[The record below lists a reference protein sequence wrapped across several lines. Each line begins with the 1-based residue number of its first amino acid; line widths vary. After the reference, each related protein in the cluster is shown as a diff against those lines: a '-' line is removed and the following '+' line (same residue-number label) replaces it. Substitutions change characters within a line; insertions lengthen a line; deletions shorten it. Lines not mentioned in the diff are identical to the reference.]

1 MAQFGMAESLRS
13 AFVPPRGRLI
23 DRRCENAILTSRKA
37 AFQRRG
43 PDIRDALILDAVRTP
58 RGRGRAGGA
67 LHGVHPQDLLAQCLT
82 AAADRVGFDP
92 AAVDDV
98 IAGNGIL
105 AGEHGDD
112 IARLSVLL
120 AGWPDSVPGMTLNRF
135 CGSGQQAVTVAAA
148 GIASGQQELVVAGGV
163 ESMSRW
169 NVAVGA
175 PTIDGANPAFRQLYP
190 TVPQGIS
197 ADLIASIEGF
207 SRSDVDAFA
216 VSSQERAAAAIASG
230 YFDRSIIAVR
240 NGAREIVADTDE
252 HPRAGTTLEKLAG
265 LPPAF
270 ERMGASCVDGESV
283 SFDEICRRR
292 YPDVEHIQHVHH
304 AGNSSGVVDG
314 AAVVVV
320 ASGDW
325 AKAHGALPRARV
337 RAAAAIGSEPIIMLT
352 APGPAA
358 QRCLAKA
365 NMAVGDI
372 DLWEINEAFAAVPL
386 KTIRDLDLDPARVN
400 VNGGAIALG
409 HPIGATGAML
419 IGTVLDE
426 LERRD
431 LTTGLVTMCTGG
443 GMGTATIIER
453 V

>member
-1 MAQFGMAESLRS
+1 MPDPRRSESI
-13 AFVPPRGRLI
+13 I
-23 DRRCENAILTSRKA
+23 DAW
-37 AFQRRG
+37 
-43 PDIRDALILDAVRTP
+43 ILDAVRTP
-58 RGRGRAGGA
+58 RGRGRPDGG
-67 LHGVHPQDLLAQCLT
+67 LHGVHPQALLARCLT
-82 AAADRVGFDP
+82 ALAERVGFEP
-92 AAVDDV
+92 ADVDDV

-105 AGEHGDD
+105 SGDHGDD

-120 AGWPDSVPGMTLNRF
+120 AGWPETVPGMTLSRF

-148 GIASGQQELVVAGGV
+148 GIAAGSEDLVIAGGV

-169 NVAVGA
+169 DVTAGV
-175 PTIDGANPAFRQLYP
+175 PTIDGNNPDLRALYP

-197 ADLIASIEGF
+197 ADLIATLEGF
-207 SRSDVDAFA
+207 SRETVDAYA
-216 VSSQERAAAAIASG
+216 AQSQSRAAAAIEQGRFA
-230 YFDRSIIAVR
+230 RSLVDVPTP
-240 NGAREIVADTDE
+240 NGCIERDE
-252 HPRAGTTLEKLAG
+252 HPRAGTTTESLAR
-265 LPPAF
+265 LKPAF
-270 ERMGASCVDGESV
+270 AAMGAACADGEQRT
-283 SFDEICRRR
+283 FDEICLQR
-292 YPDVEHIQHVHH
+292 YPGIDRIDHVHH

-314 AAVVVV
+314 AAAV
-320 ASGDW
+320 ALASSNW
-325 AKAHGALPRARV
+325 MHTHRVTPRAQI
-337 RAAAAIGSEPIIMLT
+337 RATAAIGSEPVIMLT

-358 QRCLAKA
+358 QRCLERAGMIVA
-365 NMAVGDI
+365 DI

-386 KTIRDLDLDPARVN
+386 KTMRDLDIDPELVN

>member
-1 MAQFGMAESLRS
+1 MAFATGSPCDALKDND
-13 AFVPPRGRLI
+13 ALTDNDAIDDGGAPTTPHTRG
-23 DRRCENAILTSRKA
+23 ET
-37 AFQRRG
+37 
-43 PDIRDALILDAVRTP
+43 DIRDALIVDTVRTP
-58 RGRGRAGGA
+58 RGRGRPDGA

-82 AAADRVGFDP
+82 AAVQRVGFDP
-92 AAVDDV
+92 GDVDDV
-98 IAGNGIL
+98 VAGNGIM

-112 IARLSVLL
+112 IARLSLLL
-120 AGWPDSVPGMTLNRF
+120 AGWPQTVPGMTLNRF
-135 CGSGQQAVTVAAA
+135 CGSGQQAITVAAT
-148 GIASGQQELVVAGGV
+148 GVASGQQDLVVAGGV

-169 NVAVGA
+169 DVKVGA
-175 PTIDGANPAFRQLYP
+175 PTIDGANPAFRRLYP

-197 ADLIASIEGF
+197 ADLIASLEGF
-207 SRSDVDAFA
+207 TRTDVDTFA
-216 VSSQERAAAAIASG
+216 ATSQRRAAEAIANG
-230 YFDRSIIAVR
+230 YFDRSVIGIR
-240 NGAREIVADTDE
+240 NEAGQIVADRDE
-252 HPRAGTTLEKLAG
+252 HPRPGTTVEKLAA

-270 ERMGASCVDGESV
+270 ERAGGASAPGEQLT
-283 SFDEICRRR
+283 FDEICLKT
-292 YPDVEHIQHVHH
+292 YPGLARIDHVHH

-314 AAVVVV
+314 AAIAVV
-320 ASGDW
+320 ASPDW
-325 AKAHGALPRARV
+325 VGAHGATPRARI
-337 RAAAAIGSEPIIMLT
+337 RATAAIGSEPVIMLT

-358 QRCLAKA
+358 ERCLAKA
-365 NMAVGDI
+365 GMTVGDI

-386 KTIRDLDLDPARVN
+386 KTIRDLGLDPDRVN

>member
-1 MAQFGMAESLRS
+1 
-13 AFVPPRGRLI
+13 
-23 DRRCENAILTSRKA
+23 
-37 AFQRRG
+37 
-43 PDIRDALILDAVRTP
+43 
-58 RGRGRAGGA
+58 
-67 LHGVHPQDLLAQCLT
+67 VHPQALFARCLT
-82 AAADRVGFDP
+82 ALAERAGFEP

-105 AGEHGDD
+105 SGDHGDD

-120 AGWPDSVPGMTLNRF
+120 AGWPESVPGMTLSRF

-148 GIASGQQELVVAGGV
+148 GIAAGSEDLVIAGGV

-169 NVAVGA
+169 DVAAGV
-175 PTIDGANPAFRQLYP
+175 PTIDGNNPDFRAVYP

-197 ADLIASIEGF
+197 ADLIATLEGF
-207 SRSDVDAFA
+207 TRETVDAYA
-216 VSSQERAAAAIASG
+216 AQSQSRASTAIEQGRFERSLVDVPTPEGCI
-230 YFDRSIIAVR
+230 
-240 NGAREIVADTDE
+240 ECDE
-252 HPRAGTTLEKLAG
+252 HPRPGTTTESLAR
-265 LPPAF
+265 LKPAF
-270 ERMGASCVDGESV
+270 ASMGAACADGERRT
-283 SFDEICRRR
+283 FDEICLQR
-292 YPDVEHIQHVHH
+292 YPGIDRIDHVHH

-314 AAVVVV
+314 AAAV
-320 ASGDW
+320 ALASSNW
-325 AKAHGALPRARV
+325 MHTHRVAPRAQI
-337 RAAAAIGSEPIIMLT
+337 RATAAIGSEPIIMLT

-358 QRCLAKA
+358 QRCLERAGMTVA
-365 NMAVGDI
+365 DI

-386 KTIRDLDLDPARVN
+386 KTMRDLDIDPEVVN